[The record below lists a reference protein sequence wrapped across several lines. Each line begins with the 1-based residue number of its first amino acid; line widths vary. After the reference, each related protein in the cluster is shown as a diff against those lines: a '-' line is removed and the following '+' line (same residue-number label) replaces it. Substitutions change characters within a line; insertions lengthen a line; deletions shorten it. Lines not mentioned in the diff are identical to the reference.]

1 MNEEIFGPILPI
13 IKVRATVTSSQTSS
27 AFISKHF
34 CEIIWEMDCFVLDH
48 SYVEIFVRMVIVN
61 WKAIES
67 SVKSFNEGF
76 DPSLRKV
83 CVKSLLARC
92 ASEPILKVGCNFWK
106 LIFLSPTTWDK
117 LRDNYNSC
125 ISIYKLL
132 YNYCISIY
140 QNKW

>member
-1 MNEEIFGPILPI
+1 
-13 IKVRATVTSSQTSS
+13 
-27 AFISKHF
+27 
-34 CEIIWEMDCFVLDH
+34 MDCFVLDH

-61 WKAIES
+61 WKARES
-67 SVKSFNEGF
+67 SAKSFKVGF

-83 CVKSLLARC
+83 CVKSSLARRPL
-92 ASEPILKVGCNFWK
+92 EPTLKVGCNFWN
-106 LIFLSPTTWDK
+106 LIFPSPTTWDK